1 MISVSLHYN
10 LQVAMCVSPG
20 FMFNKSTIERGTVFL
35 LPKDA
40 LALDRDRPWFSLWT
54 DEHLPFSF

>member
-1 MISVSLHYN
+1 
-10 LQVAMCVSPG
+10 MCVSPG